1 MSLGEQDVLVVWI
14 GATVLEHAMVN
25 VLIIMKLAKTS
36 EHLSN
41 NNSTAQFQ
49 VKHDS

>member
-1 MSLGEQDVLVVWI
+1 MLEQ
-14 GATVLEHAMVN
+14 AMVN
-25 VLIIMKLAKTS
+25 VLIMMKLAKTS

-41 NNSTAQFQ
+41 NDSMAQFA